1 MSLITWVPSIVKS
14 NAVEHTA
21 LVPNDDS
28 IVKNKIN
35 NATKN
40 IASKIFS
47 TKLTFFAQPGDA
59 KYSNENSH
67 IKKLEYFILIRRF
80 SVNWTFKLRQKRHF
94 LNRKKQNIF
103 LPMKLMAWFLP
114 NVTKA
119 RILIHFFVQNYSNF
133 HATETIKEDQE
144 PTTNTGNKFD
154 LIKSS

>member
-1 MSLITWVPSIVKS
+1 M
-14 NAVEHTA
+14 
-21 LVPNDDS
+21 VPNDDS

-80 SVNWTFKLRQKRHF
+80 SVNWTFKAETKETLF
-94 LNRKKQNIF
+94 EPKKQNIF
-103 LPMKLMAWFLP
+103 FA
-114 NVTKA
+114 
-119 RILIHFFVQNYSNF
+119 Y
-133 HATETIKEDQE
+133 ETDGVV
-144 PTTNTGNKFD
+144 PT
-154 LIKSS
+154 